1 MKERNKQ
8 SAPAKKELF
17 NYLENYTKVG
27 HSPQRVPTNT
37 YHRYNDHHQNNIMTQ
52 SDGEDG
58 EDDPQSAMLN
68 EYYATL
74 TAQQQKLL

>member
-1 MKERNKQ
+1 
-8 SAPAKKELF
+8 
-17 NYLENYTKVG
+17 
-27 HSPQRVPTNT
+27 
-37 YHRYNDHHQNNIMTQ
+37 MTQ

-74 TAQQQKLL
+74 TAQQQKLLQAKTPAFVRQKSPQVNEEGKACSSSNFL